1 MNFIWCLS
9 DNTLA
14 MQPARDRF
22 RISCS
27 DPDLQRGSVIS
38 DTLHLH
44 HVPRPPADYKL
55 FILLD
60 WLFKQVF
67 IE

>member
-1 MNFIWCLS
+1 MMNFIWCLS

-38 DTLHLH
+38 DTLH
-44 HVPRPPADYKL
+44 RPPADYKL

-60 WLFKQVF
+60 WLFKKVF